1 MSKTFDIHISRYEQ
15 NKYCIFGD
23 LTLLVDGEVKFKCK
37 TLENPVIGVEKE
49 KDLAIPSGVYNV
61 HFRHSPQ
68 FSEKLQGD
76 VLCIYNDVVPK
87 ERYILIHNGNYE
99 KHTKGCILL
108 GKDAIDDPNGANG
121 KMVTASITTCSEFYK
136 LVRELDV
143 EGSKVVIEN
152 NF

>member
-1 MSKTFDIHISRYEQ
+1 M
-15 NKYCIFGD
+15 
-23 LTLLVDGEVKFKCK
+23 
-37 TLENPVIGVEKE
+37 
-49 KDLAIPSGVYNV
+49 
-61 HFRHSPQ
+61 
-68 FSEKLQGD
+68 QGD
-76 VLCIYNDVVPK
+76 VLCLYNDVVPK

-108 GKDAIDDPNGANG
+108 GKDAIDDPSGANG